1 MSNFDIS
8 KDLKIELLLPQDG
21 LFTLGISLLGGP
33 DVLGSGSVFIL
44 GDSLLGSTD
53 VLSDNLRS
61 FAWQSIECETAKVEI
76 SVGGTVEDAATFEP
90 APSTANFVVQSSTF
104 DPNNNQN
111 IRANTKIRASVQ
123 TGDISRVLF
132 IGYIDTMEVTYYTS
146 GINLITINAFDLYK
160 SIVNTRLASFDTTG
174 LPATFA
180 TPYEV
185 FLTLADSLG
194 TDLSPFSRPV
204 EGKLPKMD
212 ETDII
217 PAELMNEA
225 IEVGLAIVWIDPITE
240 KLTIVP
246 RPSAAAASE
255 DTFTIGNNHGEPN
268 HLCMSEIN
276 VKSDADRIFNSLTVS
291 RKDGGGTVVAL
302 KDQDLIDLYGIS
314 SLDKV
319 INVTT
324 NAELTRW
331 ANAVFAQTSTK
342 LVESIT
348 TPAIDRKGNIT
359 ESAFFIPGM
368 LVGVSYNTDNV
379 SIEGYY
385 SIIRVNHSIDVN
397 TWFTTLEL
405 WRAV

>member
-33 DVLGSGSVFIL
+33 DVLGSGSIFIL

-53 VLSDNLRS
+53 VLSDSARS
-61 FAWQSIECETAKVEI
+61 FAWQSVECETVKVQI
-76 SVGGTVEDAATFEP
+76 SVGGTIDDATTFEP
-90 APSTANFVVQSSTF
+90 EPSTANFVIQSSTF
-104 DPNNNQN
+104 DPNNNPN
-111 IRANTKIRASVQ
+111 IRASTKIRASVQ
-123 TGDISRVLF
+123 TSDISRVLF

-146 GINLITINAFDLYK
+146 GLNLITINAFDLYK
-160 SIVNTRLASFDTTG
+160 NIVNNRIASFDTTT
-174 LPATFA
+174 LPASFA

-194 TDLSPFSRPV
+194 TDLSPFSLPV
-204 EGKLPKMD
+204 EGKIPKVD
-212 ETDII
+212 LTNVI

-246 RPSAAAASE
+246 RPLAGAASE
-255 DTFTIGNNHGEPN
+255 DTFTIGNNHGDPN

-291 RKDGGGTVVAL
+291 RKDGGGSVVAL

-342 LVESIT
+342 LVESVT

-359 ESAFFIPGM
+359 ESAFFVPGM

>member
-33 DVLGSGSVFIL
+33 DVLGSGSIFIL
-44 GDSLLGSTD
+44 GESLLGSTD
-53 VLSDNLRS
+53 VLSNSARS
-61 FAWQSIECETAKVEI
+61 FAWQNIECETAKVEI
-76 SVGGTVEDAATFEP
+76 SVGGAVEDAATFEP
-90 APSTANFVVQSSTF
+90 YPSTGSFVIQSSTF
-104 DPNNNQN
+104 DPNNNPN

-123 TGDISRVLF
+123 TQDISRVLF
-132 IGYIDTMEVTYYTS
+132 IGYIDTIDVTYYTS
-146 GINLITINAFDLYK
+146 GLNLITINAFDLYK
-160 SIVNTRLASFDTTG
+160 SIVNTRLDSFDTTG
-174 LPATFA
+174 LPADFA

-185 FLTLADSLG
+185 FLTLADALESS
-194 TDLSPFSRPV
+194 LSPFSVPV
-204 EGKLPKMD
+204 EGKLPKTSQ
-212 ETDII
+212 TDVI
-217 PAELMNEA
+217 PAEIMNDA
-225 IEVGLAIVWIDPITE
+225 IEVGLAIVWVDPITE

-246 RPSAAAASE
+246 RPSASSVTS
-255 DTFTIGNNHGEPN
+255 DTFTIGNNHGDPN

-276 VKSDADRIFNSLTVS
+276 VKSDADRIFNSLTVT
-291 RKDGGGTVVAL
+291 RKDELGSVTV

-319 INVTT
+319 LNVEINS
-324 NAELTRW
+324 ELTRW
-331 ANAVFAQTSTK
+331 ASAVFAQTSTK
-342 LVESIT
+342 LVESVT
-348 TPAIDRKGNIT
+348 TPSIDRKGNIT

-368 LVGVSYNTDNV
+368 LVGVSYTTDNV

-397 TWFTTLEL
+397 TWLTTLEL